1 MTPTTGAPARNPLDP
16 ARFDRELRR
25 RFGPQARSEG
35 PLAASGAGRRLL
47 GLDLRRR
54 LGPEQVTLLLD
65 ALSQFRILCI
75 PGQDLASFSLADF
88 ERFANH
94 WGAPV
99 PHPSNFL
106 RGGKPAQSDGASDG
120 AVEVMPFRQR
130 PASAV
135 NAAFP
140 GRLRCL
146 PHESPAVLVVANFRG
161 NGAADAARA
170 AGQPTTSMGGS
181 WHTDIEYEPLPIY
194 VSMFLAHHLPVR
206 RDAPGGTWVAHP
218 DLAAAPASPYF
229 EGSSADLMR
238 LRKTLPLNGETA
250 FADTA
255 AAFAALPAERQARL
269 ERVQLRRRLNDGDA
283 GWLAPL
289 VRINPRSGIKALH
302 SPVWASRPG
311 VRPPV
316 EVDGMTPAQSRAF
329 LDNLEAHVLQPQ
341 FRYDH
346 LHRPG
351 DVTLWDNYMT
361 LHNTPLLKTNI
372 DSIED
377 ARLLYRLSC
386 KGEPAPTLPR
396 RDPPEWLAAHVT
408 AGYATPPDIIG
419 AA

>member
-1 MTPTTGAPARNPLDP
+1 MNIVPSFASLGGNLPDQPRL
-16 ARFDRELRR
+16 DRELRR
-25 RFGPQARSEG
+25 LFGPQARSEG

-47 GLDLRRR
+47 GIDLRPR
-54 LGPEQVTLLLD
+54 LAPEQVALLLD
-65 ALSQFRILCI
+65 ALSRFRIVCL
-75 PGQDLASFSLADF
+75 PGQDPESFSLADF

-120 AVEVMPFRQR
+120 AIEVMPFHQR
-130 PASAV
+130 PAAAV

-140 GRLRCL
+140 GRVQCL

-161 NGAADAARA
+161 NGAARNAAA
-170 AGQPTTSMGGS
+170 TTSMGGS

-194 VSMFLAHHLPVR
+194 VSMFLAHHLPR
-206 RDAPGGTWVAHP
+206 RWDAPGGTWVARP
-218 DLAAAPASPYF
+218 DLAAAPANPYF
-229 EGSSADLMR
+229 EGSGAELMR

-255 AAFAALPAERQARL
+255 AAFAALPPARRARL
-269 ERVQLRRRLNDGDA
+269 EQVRVRRRLNDGDA

-289 VRINPRSGIKALH
+289 VRTNPRSGIKSLH
-302 SPVWASRPG
+302 SPIWASRPG

-316 EVDGMTPAQSRAF
+316 EVDGMTAAASRAF
-329 LDNLEAHVLQPQ
+329 LDELEAHVLQPQ

-361 LHNTPLLKTNI
+361 LHNTPLLKSNI
-372 DSIED
+372 DSLDD

-386 KGEPAPTLPR
+386 KGEPALTLPR
-396 RDPPEWLAAHVT
+396 NDPPEWLAAHIT
-408 AGYATPPDIIG
+408 AGYATPAEII
-419 AA
+419 AAP

>member
-25 RFGPQARSEG
+25 RFGPPARSEG

-170 AGQPTTSMGGS
+170 AGPPTTSMGGS

-289 VRINPRSGIKALH
+289 VRTNPRSGIKALH

-329 LDNLEAHVLQPQ
+329 LDDLEAHVLQPQ

-361 LHNTPLLKTNI
+361 LHNTPLLKANI

>member
-1 MTPTTGAPARNPLDP
+1 MTPTTGAPARDPLDP

-54 LGPEQVTLLLD
+54 LGPEQVTLLVD
-65 ALSQFRILCI
+65 ALSRFRILCI

-170 AGQPTTSMGGS
+170 AGPTTTSMGGS

-206 RDAPGGTWVAHP
+206 RDAPGGTWVARP
-218 DLAAAPASPYF
+218 DLAAAPATPYF
-229 EGSSADLMR
+229 EGSGADLMR

-255 AAFAALPAERQARL
+255 AAFAALPPARQARL

-289 VRINPRSGIKALH
+289 VRTNPRSGIKALH

-329 LDNLEAHVLQPQ
+329 LDDLEAHVLQPQ

-361 LHNTPLLKTNI
+361 LHNTPLLKANI

-386 KGEPAPTLPR
+386 KGEPALTLPR

>member
-1 MTPTTGAPARNPLDP
+1 MSPVAAPLNGKLLEQTYL
-16 ARFDRELRR
+16 DRELRR
-25 RFGPQARSEG
+25 LFGPRARSEG

-47 GLDLRRR
+47 GIDLRPR
-54 LGPEQVTLLLD
+54 LDPEQVTLLLD
-65 ALSQFRILCI
+65 ALSQFRIVCL
-75 PGQDLASFSLADF
+75 PDQDLDSFSLADF

-106 RGGKPAQSDGASDG
+106 RGGKPAQSDGATDG
-120 AVEVMPFRQR
+120 AIEVMPFAQR
-130 PASAV
+130 PAAAV

-161 NGAADAARA
+161 NGASPDATRESSA
-170 AGQPTTSMGGS
+170 TTSMGGS

-194 VSMFLAHHLPVR
+194 VSMFLAHHVPVR
-206 RDAPGGTWVAHP
+206 RDAPGGTWVARP
-218 DLAAAPASPYF
+218 DLAGAPASPYY
-229 EGSSADLMR
+229 EGSAPELIR

-255 AAFAALPAERQARL
+255 AAFAALPPERRARL
-269 ERVQLRRRLNDGDA
+269 ERMQVRRRLNDGDA

-289 VRINPRSGIKALH
+289 VRTNPRSGIKSLH

-316 EVDGMTPAQSRAF
+316 EVDGLSSEESRAF
-329 LDNLEAHVLQPQ
+329 LDELEAHVLQPR

-346 LHRPG
+346 LHAPG

-361 LHNTPLLKTNI
+361 LHNTPLVKKNI
-372 DSIED
+372 AALGD

-386 KGEPAPTLPR
+386 KGEPALTLPR
-396 RDPPEWLAAHVT
+396 NDPPEWLAEHIT
-408 AGYATPPDIIG
+408 AGYATP
-419 AA
+419 AALIAAP